1 MRRRGIRISLCFMWG
16 VLMMIVVI
24 AGCAS
29 SEPSWTDFVGST
41 VEKNFPV
48 PKEANQTETAL
59 NNSKMDYVHYKL
71 TGLKESNEI
80 PEAYQKVIA
89 EWGWKEKKE
98 ESTGTTR
105 VYEKGKQIVQLT
117 LHDDS
122 FTVLVP
128 KKEEKTVIQ
137 GLESSP

>member
-1 MRRRGIRISLCFMWG
+1 
-16 VLMMIVVI
+16 MMLFVI

-29 SEPSWTDFVGST
+29 SEPSWTNFVGAA
-41 VEKNFPV
+41 VEKSFPV
-48 PKEANQTETAL
+48 PKEASQTETAL
-59 NNSKMDYVHYKL
+59 NNSKLDYVHYSL
-71 TGLKESNEI
+71 TGLKESSDV

-89 EWGWKEKKE
+89 EWGWKEKEE

-105 VYEKGKQIVQLT
+105 VYEKGKLVVQLT

>member
-1 MRRRGIRISLCFMWG
+1 MRRRGVGYSLCFMWG
-16 VLMMIVVI
+16 VLMMIFVI

-29 SEPSWTDFVGST
+29 SEPSWTDYVGAS
-41 VEKNFPV
+41 VEKSFPV
-48 PKEANQTETAL
+48 PKEASQTETAL
-59 NNSKMDYVHYKL
+59 NNSKLDYVHYSL
-71 TGLKESNEI
+71 NGLQDDEDV
-80 PEAYQKVIA
+80 PEAYQKVIE

-105 VYEKGKQIVQLT
+105 VYEKGKLIVQLT